1 MDNQFIPHWP
11 SGGVGGRCTGG
22 VVKKEW
28 EDGYENGYQAGMAE
42 KKPWVGLTD
51 GEMFEALKSVDAETQ
66 RLPIR
71 FKQFIQAAEAKL
83 REKNS
88 G

>member
-1 MDNQFIPHWP
+1 VDNQFIPHWP
-11 SGGVGGRCTGG
+11 SGGV
-22 VVKKEW
+22 
-28 EDGYENGYQAGMAE
+28 A

-51 GEMFEALKSVDAETQ
+51 EEMFEALKSVDAETQ

>member
-1 MDNQFIPHWP
+1 VDNQFIPHWP
-11 SGGVGGRCTGG
+11 SGR
-22 VVKKEW
+22 VK
-28 EDGYENGYQAGMAE
+28 

-51 GEMFEALKSVDAETQ
+51 EEMFEALKSVDADTI